1 LLLQWGKLVTINVF
15 YNHPASDKSNV
26 DNDLYDIYIEYVVFS
41 FKSIRR
47 SLDSPKGPLSLPE
60 SDVTCH
66 GAVYFLMSYRVGV
79 AVEKVGQVRG
89 SGLTNVEVAPQCNLF
104 YGRLGNCYDGRLGCT
119 WAVENK

>member
-1 LLLQWGKLVTINVF
+1 
-15 YNHPASDKSNV
+15 
-26 DNDLYDIYIEYVVFS
+26 VFS
-41 FKSIRR
+41 AFFRNIRLLSLKHGACLQQEVIRR

-66 GAVYFLMSYRVGV
+66 GAVYFLMSYRVGA

-104 YGRLGNCYDGRLGCT
+104 YGRLGNCYDGCLGCT

>member
-1 LLLQWGKLVTINVF
+1 M
-15 YNHPASDKSNV
+15 DKN
-26 DNDLYDIYIEYVVFS
+26 LGIH
-41 FKSIRR
+41 IRR

-66 GAVYFLMSYRVGV
+66 GAVYFLMSYRVRAV
-79 AVEKVGQVRG
+79 VEKVGQVRG

-104 YGRLGNCYDGRLGCT
+104 YGRLGNCYDGCLGCT